1 MSYQADC
8 HHTIESSFWVSGH
21 VRKFVWLLTAAEDDL
36 CFLLRSPLFLYAI
49 SPRLRHATNPLRVNG
64 LIKAEDINIYA
75 LNIMIVRDDNSWAT
89 QLLYGGTSLIEGR
102 QYITTEQAGFAQSFH
117 WFCDE
122 ARFLSCE
129 FHAREL
135 AAAEALGT
143 AVSMQPAVVKPMQ
156 VDLRQTRSRAV
167 AQKQRRI
174 VKLRIRYQV
183 IHGRP
188 ILTKGPR

>member
-8 HHTIESSFWVSGH
+8 HHTIESSFWVSCH
-21 VRKFVWLLTAAEDDL
+21 VRKTVWLLTAAEDDL

-49 SPRLRHATNPLRVNG
+49 SPRLRHATNSLRVNG
-64 LIKAEDINIYA
+64 LIKAETINVYA
-75 LNIMIVRDDNSWAT
+75 LNMMIVRDGSSWAT
-89 QLLYGGTSLIEGR
+89 QLLHGGASLIEGR
-102 QYITTEQAGFAQSFH
+102 QYMTTEQAGFAQSFH

-143 AVSMQPAVVKPMQ
+143 VVSMQRAVVKPVQ
-156 VDLRQTRSRAV
+156 VDLRQTRARAA
-167 AQKQRRI
+167 AQKQRRV
-174 VKLRIRYQV
+174 VKLRIRYQMV
-183 IHGRP
+183 YGRP
-188 ILTKGPR
+188 VLTKGPR

>member
-1 MSYQADC
+1 
-8 HHTIESSFWVSGH
+8 
-21 VRKFVWLLTAAEDDL
+21 DL

-49 SPRLRHATNPLRVNG
+49 SPRLRHATNPLRVDG

-75 LNIMIVRDDNSWAT
+75 LNMMILSLIGLIVDISGDDSSWAT

-117 WFCDE
+117 WFRDE
-122 ARFLSCE
+122 ARFLNCE

-135 AAAEALGT
+135 AAAEALGI
-143 AVSMQPAVVKPMQ
+143 AVSMKPAVVKPVQ
-156 VDLRQTRSRAV
+156 VDLRQTRARAA

-174 VKLRIRYQV
+174 VKLRIRYQM

-188 ILTKGPR
+188 VLMKGPR

>member
-8 HHTIESSFWVSGH
+8 HHTIESSFWVSCH
-21 VRKFVWLLTAAEDDL
+21 VRKTVWLLTAAEDDL

-49 SPRLRHATNPLRVNG
+49 SPRLRHATNSLRVNG
-64 LIKAEDINIYA
+64 LIKAENINVYA
-75 LNIMIVRDDNSWAT
+75 LNMMIVRDGSSWAT
-89 QLLYGGTSLIEGR
+89 QLLHGGASLIEGR
-102 QYITTEQAGFAQSFH
+102 QYMTTEQAGFAQSFH

-143 AVSMQPAVVKPMQ
+143 VVSMQRAVVKPVQ
-156 VDLRQTRSRAV
+156 VDLRQTRARAA
-167 AQKQRRI
+167 AQKQRRV
-174 VKLRIRYQV
+174 VKLRIRYQMV
-183 IHGRP
+183 YGRP
-188 ILTKGPR
+188 VLTKGPR

>member
-8 HHTIESSFWVSGH
+8 HHTIESSFWMSCH
-21 VRKFVWLLTAAEDDL
+21 VRKTVWLLTAAEDDL

-49 SPRLRHATNPLRVNG
+49 SPRLRHATNSLRVNG
-64 LIKAEDINIYA
+64 LIKAENINVYA
-75 LNIMIVRDDNSWAT
+75 LNMMIVRDGSSWAT
-89 QLLYGGTSLIEGR
+89 QLLHGGASFIEGR
-102 QYITTEQAGFAQSFH
+102 QYMTTEQAGFAQSFH

-143 AVSMQPAVVKPMQ
+143 VVSMQRAVVKPVQ
-156 VDLRQTRSRAV
+156 VDLRQTRARAA
-167 AQKQRRI
+167 AQKQRRV
-174 VKLRIRYQV
+174 VKLRIRYQMV
-183 IHGRP
+183 YGRP
-188 ILTKGPR
+188 VLTKGPR

>member
-8 HHTIESSFWVSGH
+8 HHTIESSFWVSCH
-21 VRKFVWLLTAAEDDL
+21 VRKTVWLLTAAEDDL

-49 SPRLRHATNPLRVNG
+49 SPRLRHATNSLRVNG
-64 LIKAEDINIYA
+64 LIKAENINVYA
-75 LNIMIVRDDNSWAT
+75 LNMMIVRDGSSWAT
-89 QLLYGGTSLIEGR
+89 QLLHGGASFIEGR
-102 QYITTEQAGFAQSFH
+102 QYMTTEQAGFAQSFH

-143 AVSMQPAVVKPMQ
+143 VVSMQRAVVKPVQ
-156 VDLRQTRSRAV
+156 VDLRQTRARAA
-167 AQKQRRI
+167 AQKQRRV
-174 VKLRIRYQV
+174 VKLRIRYQMV
-183 IHGRP
+183 YGRP
-188 ILTKGPR
+188 VLTKGPR

>member
-21 VRKFVWLLTAAEDDL
+21 VRRIVWLLTAAEDDL
-36 CFLLRSPLFLYAI
+36 CFLLRSPLFLYTI
-49 SPRLRHATNPLRVNG
+49 SPRLRHTTNPSKVDG

-75 LNIMIVRDDNSWAT
+75 LNMMVVRDDNSWAT
-89 QLLYGGTSLIEGR
+89 QLLHGGASLIEGR
-102 QYITTEQAGFAQSFH
+102 QYMTTEQAGFAQSFH
-117 WFCDE
+117 WLCDE
-122 ARFLSCE
+122 ARFLSFE

-143 AVSMQPAVVKPMQ
+143 AVSMQPAVVEPVQ
-156 VDLRQTRSRAV
+156 VDLRQTSARAA

-174 VKLRIRYQV
+174 VKLRISYQM

-188 ILTKGPR
+188 ALTKWPR

>member
-8 HHTIESSFWVSGH
+8 HHTIESSFWVSCH
-21 VRKFVWLLTAAEDDL
+21 VRKIVWLLTAAEDDL

-49 SPRLRHATNPLRVNG
+49 SPRLRHATNSLRVNG
-64 LIKAEDINIYA
+64 LIKAENINVYA
-75 LNIMIVRDDNSWAT
+75 LNMMIVRDGSSWAT
-89 QLLYGGTSLIEGR
+89 QLLHGGASFIEGR
-102 QYITTEQAGFAQSFH
+102 QYMTTEQAGFAQSFH

-143 AVSMQPAVVKPMQ
+143 VVSMQRAVVKPVQ
-156 VDLRQTRSRAV
+156 VDLRQTRARAA
-167 AQKQRRI
+167 AQKQRRV
-174 VKLRIRYQV
+174 VKLRIRYQM

-188 ILTKGPR
+188 VLMKGPR